1 MYSLKGI
8 DESGNE
14 EEYTVGTN
22 TPNDFIRKTYLRIH
36 VKGRYV
42 YSYEAISEKDIPEKI
57 RKQLEVEIK

>member
-8 DESGNE
+8 DESGNK

-42 YSYEAISEKDIPEKI
+42 YFYDVISEKDIPEKI
-57 RKQLEVEIK
+57 RGKLKVPNK